1 VLKYVLI
8 ILRTANGSEGG
19 TFTLYSLLCRR
30 FHKWLLPGGGDDLK
44 EQHDGAASVQESR
57 MHALLQQW
65 KGLQWLLLFVLLGTS
80 MVISDG
86 VLTPALSSR
95 TIFLQSDV

>member
-1 VLKYVLI
+1 
-8 ILRTANGSEGG
+8 
-19 TFTLYSLLCRR
+19 
-30 FHKWLLPGGGDDLK
+30 
-44 EQHDGAASVQESR
+44 

-80 MVISDG
+80 MVIGDG

-95 TIFLQSDV
+95 TNFFTV